1 MRQMTLSLMHALSM
15 RREAAHPPRPVIC
28 DGLLDLSHRVHN
40 EGPLAYDWFVDRLAA
55 QKEEPCLF
63 QRLSDEALPFALKHR
78 QLCALRYLARP
89 KLHRAAEYE
98 ESGRPAGADFE
109 LDGRAARQAH
119 VPHIHRA
126 VGMGRALDSLEAAGD
141 DAHQPR
147 ARRQLDPRDLG
158 IADGL
163 IPGRG
168 FLMFRPEID
177 PELDHLED
185 TAAFGEVRPVQLL
198 VHDAGGCR
206 HPLHIARP
214 DDTAAAAGIAMLD
227 LAAIDDRHRLEA
239 AMRMRPDP
247 AAVLRGRKG
256 DGTRI
261 IQVEKWRELGAFVI
275 GKSIADRE
283 SVADPVLPRS
293 RFDRSRAFSSPC
305 LPPAAVTQPRRPCRY
320 GSRIRGHPAKRP
332 RRREVSGP
340 PRPDAAARR
349 APRAHHE
356 GAREGAAPE
365 LGPQALRQ

>member
-1 MRQMTLSLMHALSM
+1 
-15 RREAAHPPRPVIC
+15 
-28 DGLLDLSHRVHN
+28 
-40 EGPLAYDWFVDRLAA
+40 
-55 QKEEPCLF
+55 
-63 QRLSDEALPFALKHR
+63 
-78 QLCALRYLARP
+78 
-89 KLHRAAEYE
+89 
-98 ESGRPAGADFE
+98 
-109 LDGRAARQAH
+109 
-119 VPHIHRA
+119 
-126 VGMGRALDSLEAAGD
+126 
-141 DAHQPR
+141 
-147 ARRQLDPRDLG
+147 
-158 IADGL
+158 
-163 IPGRG
+163 
-168 FLMFRPEID
+168 MFRPEID

-349 APRAHHE
+349 VPRAHH
-356 GAREGAAPE
+356 
-365 LGPQALRQ
+365 